1 GYSFNNNLYYSV
13 KDLFSILSNVYAIL
27 IGFNISAVVFIVSFL
42 FKESLNKV
50 MYDKNKLNQLYKQIV
65 NSFMLSTFNNLGII
79 VLGYSFNNNLYYS
92 VKDLFSILSNVYA
105 ILIGFN
111 ISAVVFIVSF
121 LFKESL
127 NKVMYDKNKLNQ
139 LYKQIVNSFMLST
152 FNNLGVIVLGL

>member
-1 GYSFNNNLYYSV
+1 MKLKMRLTKKLKYITENFILLNVIEESFSEKFKNLIKPILIV
-13 KDLFSILSNVYAIL
+13 FMFSIVLA
-27 IGFNISAVVFIVSFL
+27 
-42 FKESLNKV
+42 
-50 MYDKNKLNQLYKQIV
+50 
-65 NSFMLSTFNNLGII
+65 
-79 VLGYSFNNNLYYS
+79 LGYSFNNNLYYS

-152 FNNLGVIVLGL
+152 FNNLGVIVL

>member
-1 GYSFNNNLYYSV
+1 MFSIVLALGYSLNNNLY
-13 KDLFSILSNVYAIL
+13 N
-27 IGFNISAVVFIVSFL
+27 
-42 FKESLNKV
+42 
-50 MYDKNKLNQLYKQIV
+50 
-65 NSFMLSTFNNLGII
+65 
-79 VLGYSFNNNLYYS
+79 S

-152 FNNLGVIVLGL
+152 FNNLGVIVLGLYHLIIVKTFSIFISAMNFPDSIIYILDIFYLSIWIFLILSSLIVFFKCLTILTRLLRVAHSYID